1 MHNVV
6 KPNFADTRCK
16 IKKMCRR
23 ALHGHNSKDHADVGN
38 LITFMTRIGHMS
50 EQRSITHTF
59 VSLLRLVSS
68 AETKCRRVQDE
79 LTNPCER
86 ATPCW

>member
-6 KPNFADTRCK
+6 KPKIADTRCK
-16 IKKMCRR
+16 KKKMCRG
-23 ALHGHNSKDHADVGN
+23 ASHSHNSKDHADAGN
-38 LITFMTRIGHMS
+38 LIAFMTRIGHMS

-59 VSLLRLVSS
+59 VRLLRRVSS
-68 AETKCRRVQDE
+68 AETKCLRVQDE

-86 ATPCW
+86 ATPCL